1 MRRAATPALST
12 LSCFVRMHGA
22 CMFMHALHLA
32 MLRRIQREYFK
43 KQEAEG
49 SVVAKPPT
57 PQTMGKSALE
67 AVGVPGHVTQV
78 LKDPEQSIALTTS
91 KNMWTSN
98 PGYIVRDG
106 ARMASTTHK
115 DFVYDQEEVRA
126 AGLGERWGQHA
137 CSMQQLQQ

>member
-1 MRRAATPALST
+1 M
-12 LSCFVRMHGA
+12 
-22 CMFMHALHLA
+22 
-32 MLRRIQREYFK
+32 
-43 KQEAEG
+43 
-49 SVVAKPPT
+49 VAKPPT

-78 LKDPEQSIALTTS
+78 LQDPEQSIALTTS

-115 DFVYDQEEVRA
+115 DFVYDQEEVRP
-126 AGLGERWGQHA
+126 AGLGERWG
-137 CSMQQLQQ
+137 SMQLLPCNRSCNIQRAQGVEAEQLLQSVRSATSVTWT

>member
-1 MRRAATPALST
+1 M
-12 LSCFVRMHGA
+12 
-22 CMFMHALHLA
+22 
-32 MLRRIQREYFK
+32 
-43 KQEAEG
+43 
-49 SVVAKPPT
+49 VAKPPT

-78 LKDPEQSIALTTS
+78 LQDPEQSIALTTS

-115 DFVYDQEEVRA
+115 DFVYDQEEVRP

-137 CSMQQLQQ
+137 CSMLCNSCSNNPASEQLLQSVCSLQDCSHPVPQLALLSALVQACHSHWTLPL